1 VNQPAASRISTIV
14 LAAILVNAVMF
25 GVIQYLVVNRQ
36 MRLSDTTDFDIA
48 NFIRMQEQQRDVR
61 SRRDPK
67 APEKPKSDTQQDLS
81 KLLDASKSGGV
92 GGLAVNLPNVDIDI
106 DVGGS
111 IQIARELTP
120 LVRIP
125 PDYPE
130 RALMKCTEGYVM
142 LRFTVT
148 ETGSVADPVIVSSDP
163 PGLFDRSAIR
173 SVLRWKFQPQL
184 ADGKPMSVITYTR
197 INFKMLQ
204 GQDAC

>member
-1 VNQPAASRISTIV
+1 VIV
-14 LAAILVNAVMF
+14 LATILVNAVMF
-25 GVIQYLVVNRQ
+25 GVIQYLVVDRQ

-48 NFIRMQEQQRDVR
+48 NFIRMQEQRHDVR

-67 APEKPKSDTQQDLS
+67 APEKPESETQRELS
-81 KLLDASKSGGV
+81 RLLDASKGSNV
-92 GGLAVNLPNVDIDI
+92 GGLAVNLPNIDIDI

-130 RALMKCTEGYVM
+130 RALMKCIEGYVM

-148 ETGSVADPVIVSSDP
+148 ETGSVADPVIVSSEP
-163 PGLFDRSAIR
+163 PGMFDRSAIR

-184 ADGKPMSVITYTR
+184 VDGKPMSVITYTR
-197 INFKMLQ
+197 VNFQMLP
-204 GQDAC
+204 GEEC

>member
-1 VNQPAASRISTIV
+1 VNQTKAKSISALVVAT
-14 LAAILVNAVMF
+14 ILVNALMF

-36 MRLSDTTDFDIA
+36 MRLSDTTNFDIA

-67 APEKPKSDTQQDLS
+67 APEKPDAEAEQDLS
-81 KLLDASKSGGV
+81 RLLDASKSGGV
-92 GGLAVNLPNVDIDI
+92 GGMAVNLPDIDIDI

-125 PDYPE
+125 PDYPD
-130 RALMKCTEGYVM
+130 RALMKCTEGFVL

-148 ETGSVADPVIVSSDP
+148 ETGSVADPVILRAEP
-163 PGLFDRSAIR
+163 AGIFDRAAVR
-173 SVLRWKFQPQL
+173 AVLRWKFQPQL
-184 ADGKPMSVITYTR
+184 ADGKPISVITYTR
-197 INFKMLQ
+197 VNFRMLE
-204 GQDAC
+204 GEC